1 MTKKWRK
8 KKDRRRDENRV
19 TLKIF
24 DEFLARR
31 GGRKKR
37 LTTHDGRA
45 DREKMNTGG
54 PSPLAHQRHVV
65 GIAAKQGD
73 VLVDPLERRD
83 LIHQPVIRDP
93 RLGLGR
99 HVGVEK
105 AEHAQPVVHR
115 HDYLVCVAGQHA
127 AIVRISATPVVA
139 LPVDVQQHRMLS
151 TVVVRHPCEEKGIL
165 SPSSRVKKKIKPSC
179 WWKVV
184 GIFFYQISFRKS
196 TSQAPLAFSK
206 FISLRVCNDL
216 RCYVSSYLFIFFFFH
231 NRSKLV
237 VSTARASHIGQC
249 LANDRERKTIA
260 QRTLCSFKVPFIAL
274 RRQIVSTKDDIVPGE
289 TSVNDLR
296 PREGNEREKWREYI
310 ERERGRDATLGELTF
325 VADMTGR

>member
-1 MTKKWRK
+1 MKI
-8 KKDRRRDENRV
+8 

-24 DEFLARR
+24 GEFLARR

-93 RLGLGR
+93 RLRLGR

-179 WWKVV
+179 W
-184 GIFFYQISFRKS
+184 
-196 TSQAPLAFSK
+196 
-206 FISLRVCNDL
+206 
-216 RCYVSSYLFIFFFFH
+216 
-231 NRSKLV
+231 
-237 VSTARASHIGQC
+237 
-249 LANDRERKTIA
+249 
-260 QRTLCSFKVPFIAL
+260 
-274 RRQIVSTKDDIVPGE
+274 
-289 TSVNDLR
+289 
-296 PREGNEREKWREYI
+296 
-310 ERERGRDATLGELTF
+310 
-325 VADMTGR
+325 